1 MGSIYAVI
9 LLFVKREI
17 LVSFLPQRVQSSSS
31 LMWGNEN
38 KRRWALVMKLTTL
51 RIVKTIEKSGIEQ
64 EQEQEQEALWL
75 SFPLF
80 PSMTMIA
87 SRSETWLTRRQ
98 WQWRFRFIRSEPL
111 SSEFLWAG
119 TSNAQRCGEKDL
131 YFWNPYEDMFMMVQT
146 FFQKWTEMK
155 FVYSL
160 LVFLKK
166 KHSKIVI

>member
-1 MGSIYAVI
+1 MTKPAKKHKDKKKTYNKKKKKND
-9 LLFVKREI
+9 F
-17 LVSFLPQRVQSSSS
+17 SS
-31 LMWGNEN
+31 LDFI
-38 KRRWALVMKLTTL
+38 L
-51 RIVKTIEKSGIEQ
+51 I
-64 EQEQEQEALWL
+64 
-75 SFPLF
+75 PLF

-87 SRSETWLTRRQ
+87 SRSETWFTRRQ